1 MNVFSLS
8 EAATRYDIEDAVE
21 RGLVRAVATP
31 NGGETPQALVAGDDV
46 KALAEMRQQPDVPLS
61 FSFQDDRDPRPV

>member
-21 RGLVRAVATP
+21 CGLVRVVATP
-31 NGGETPQALVAGDDV
+31 NGGETPHVLVAENDV
-46 KALAEMRQQPDVPLS
+46 KALAEMCQQPDVPLS
-61 FSFQDDRDPRPV
+61 FSF